1 VVDFDP
7 FVTKKELVDEI
18 KTQLEPFLRS
28 VKDTQIELQ
37 EAQTKIMEAL
47 SVIKQVSQSN
57 ENLVTQID
65 LQNLKKELSTEL
77 KNELVNEIRK
87 NYEEIA
93 KLSKTP
99 VNITQQLQTFSI
111 NLKKEISEQLKGSR
125 EEVVRN
131 TDKRLHQLQE
141 TTIIQ
146 INNDID
152 ILNKK
157 CSTLNSKVNEVSS
170 GAKEEMSVHMNNE
183 LESMEESVDR
193 QKRETR
199 EQIDYLSEDFGHR
212 LVVNTRVLD
221 EQKRDFDE
229 RISLCKREMTSEM
242 VEKQGEIQEVLVG
255 LAVAMTEPE
264 RKIHNKNEDTNS
276 KQATSNN
283 RLLEV
288 INN

>member
-1 VVDFDP
+1 MDERRPINIQTATDAQLKSIDGIYQSKSRRLIKKRDEKGILLKEDFVECTGVSMEEIEELISQKVVDFDP
-7 FVTKKELVDEI
+7 FVTKKELADEI
-18 KTQLEPFLRS
+18 KTQLEPFLRA

-47 SVIKQVSQSN
+47 SVSKQVSQSN

-77 KNELVNEIRK
+77 KYELVNEIRK
-87 NYEEIA
+87 NYEEID

-99 VNITQQLQTFSI
+99 VNITQQLLTFSI
-111 NLKKEISEQLKGSR
+111 NLKKEIAEQLKGSR

-157 CSTLNSKVNEVSS
+157 CSTLYSKVNEMSS
-170 GAKEEMSVHMNNE
+170 EAKGEMSVHMIDLNNE

-193 QKRETR
+193 QQENKLTIC
-199 EQIDYLSEDFGHR
+199 QKILFIDW
-212 LVVNTRVLD
+212 
-221 EQKRDFDE
+221 
-229 RISLCKREMTSEM
+229 
-242 VEKQGEIQEVLVG
+242 
-255 LAVAMTEPE
+255 
-264 RKIHNKNEDTNS
+264 
-276 KQATSNN
+276 
-283 RLLEV
+283 
-288 INN
+288 